1 MDAVANAKQRM
12 EELIQEHL
20 RRNPRIVEPDGT
32 ADDWTFREALK
43 KQFGILYDRTSMTW
57 FYSLPDGRKRVKRCV
72 EAGILDT
79 LRVICEDKARRKKK
93 RKPHEG
99 ARLSGPYSGT
109 PSSASE
115 SSVSTRSADYRRGW
129 KLRRRLSSLKCTNA
143 GLRSI
148 AAERLQRINELEA
161 EKVAAWNP
169 LRGAEDADGS
179 EGAERSGP
187 FPRVGPDQATVSMVI
202 TAQKLPWVTTH
213 CTSQAEL
220 EKWKKR
226 MEERKLAVEE
236 TERLRGHHNKK
247 EAAMKDKL
255 KTLRTETRS
264 NYTTEH

>member
-226 MEERKLAVEE
+226 MEV
-236 TERLRGHHNKK
+236 K
-247 EAAMKDKL
+247 EKVG
-255 KTLRTETRS
+255 RS
-264 NYTTEH
+264 RQ

>member
-1 MDAVANAKQRM
+1 
-12 EELIQEHL
+12 
-20 RRNPRIVEPDGT
+20 
-32 ADDWTFREALK
+32 
-43 KQFGILYDRTSMTW
+43 MTW

-187 FPRVGPDQATVSMVI
+187 FPRVGPDQATVSM
-202 TAQKLPWVTTH
+202 
-213 CTSQAEL
+213 AEL

-226 MEERKLAVEE
+226 MEVKEKERKLAVEE

-264 NYTTEH
+264 LRMILSAVQQEVDRMKREDGSSPCYKPLLRGPDGDYSHRVCGGILHRRIVHQEAVAGFVVV